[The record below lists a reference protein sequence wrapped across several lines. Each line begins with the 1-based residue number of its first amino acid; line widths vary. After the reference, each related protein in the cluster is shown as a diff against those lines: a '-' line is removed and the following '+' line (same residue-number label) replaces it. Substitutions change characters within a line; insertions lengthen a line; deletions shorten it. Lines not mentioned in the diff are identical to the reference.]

1 MYRFFVLGKNY
12 YTNSLK
18 MMTLYFTTLP
28 VSFHDFMSL
37 YGFFVMLII
46 ANQLISGTMLA
57 FSLVP
62 ESMMVP
68 LVRDEEDSEDL
79 YTDDFF

>member
-1 MYRFFVLGKNY
+1 
-12 YTNSLK
+12 
-18 MMTLYFTTLP
+18 
-28 VSFHDFMSL
+28 MSL
-37 YGFFVMLII
+37 FGFFIFLII

-62 ESMMVP
+62 EPMMIP